1 MAVVRVHKD
10 TPIQLVSNSPLATQV
25 HTDFDG
31 VLAQVLARI
40 GAHGDLSQY
49 GCLRPGE
56 WISDAVM
63 HQFIQYLNHGMP
75 MSNIH
80 EDLFGADDFQAEKG
94 RSARHID
101 FGEVCILDPQ
111 ISKTILDA
119 DTHQDYSKILR
130 VLKASSNFR
139 LLKRVLLPL
148 NVTGK
153 GMIAPDGAGC
163 HWMLAELHLQFNH
176 VHIFDWNST
185 AETKPLVQFGKM
197 ATPLFSL
204 LRVLHERCDGL
215 ISTTAHYEVPRLK
228 LHQRDVQKNNTDC
241 GVWTLCALYFRALK
255 GPDVSDPGNL
265 FATMDL
271 KLPTDATLLR
281 LYMYMQLPVFAASTR
296 PVPAHMLA
304 HSTRRSANKILSK
317 IIAHKCIPC
326 SPETIRSSMTGHVPV
341 VLHILGF
348 DKDDMD
354 SRLTKHATHD
364 TLLYSSAYGAREL
377 KLKDVFTN
385 ANKQNKAR
393 VEEGVHPSR
402 DIGGA
407 SAPTRL
413 LQAIL
418 PADHPVLSAWTSA
431 CSCALDLS
439 APYKA
444 TLQEVQA
451 SDQSVD
457 VDDADPR
464 HIMIVT
470 GNCSDLRDPEGP
482 GNLRFSKVRQ
492 LVASHFDEYWSVV
505 LVLSGKKRFRTCSPL
520 TLACIDH
527 GGRAIGTSRT
537 GPRLADLPN
546 INERVD
552 IDAAFCEHGEW
563 YDMQLQAGDM
573 MVLPENW
580 WHEVHPLQ
588 LNLTSHACALH
599 QLTIVS
605 VLTGRNRQHTFVDC
619 HCVVPTQ
626 RGLRASNRKVPQR

>member
-1 MAVVRVHKD
+1 
-10 TPIQLVSNSPLATQV
+10 LATQV

-296 PVPAHMLA
+296 PL
-304 HSTRRSANKILSK
+304 
-317 IIAHKCIPC
+317 
-326 SPETIRSSMTGHVPV
+326 
-341 VLHILGF
+341 
-348 DKDDMD
+348 
-354 SRLTKHATHD
+354 
-364 TLLYSSAYGAREL
+364 
-377 KLKDVFTN
+377 
-385 ANKQNKAR
+385 
-393 VEEGVHPSR
+393 
-402 DIGGA
+402 
-407 SAPTRL
+407 
-413 LQAIL
+413 
-418 PADHPVLSAWTSA
+418 
-431 CSCALDLS
+431 
-439 APYKA
+439 
-444 TLQEVQA
+444 
-451 SDQSVD
+451 
-457 VDDADPR
+457 
-464 HIMIVT
+464 
-470 GNCSDLRDPEGP
+470 
-482 GNLRFSKVRQ
+482 
-492 LVASHFDEYWSVV
+492 
-505 LVLSGKKRFRTCSPL
+505 
-520 TLACIDH
+520 
-527 GGRAIGTSRT
+527 
-537 GPRLADLPN
+537 
-546 INERVD
+546 
-552 IDAAFCEHGEW
+552 
-563 YDMQLQAGDM
+563 
-573 MVLPENW
+573 
-580 WHEVHPLQ
+580 
-588 LNLTSHACALH
+588 
-599 QLTIVS
+599 
-605 VLTGRNRQHTFVDC
+605 
-619 HCVVPTQ
+619 
-626 RGLRASNRKVPQR
+626 